1 MTMLDIHSHMFL
13 RNLTKVMAG
22 KKFRLYT
29 FKDYLELQH
38 IDNNGYSVTIKEN
51 GWNGVNLYIHHNGV
65 QVYFKGNYITESRL
79 LNAVEE
85 SLQVIEEVIVDL
97 VGQIQPGKVASLSD
111 TFIRRLIMVT
121 DYLGATVEQGWGVN
135 VKNPKGSILIL
146 PSTDVKGV
154 KLAVYDNEDR
164 EISGWANY
172 RDEMDALKAIDE
184 ILTTGVLGDNKSEEL
199 QEDVTMLLGGINFLN
214 NDKFSDSLVK
224 GLKEIAEEYGVTFKQ
239 KANSLF
245 LDTDSGEGYAMVFTT
260 GGNRLHVNTVVN
272 GYGNPG
278 RTIPCPNNDAVF
290 NTVKSLL
297 EDRLGLKPKPKYAN
311 LEMIKRSRDFIISEN
326 EDEIV
331 VDFAEPYVP
340 YYASIK
346 DGEITYGIYVA
357 DEERVKI
364 DTAKIEVLEEIC
376 EFIIG

>member
-29 FKDYLELQH
+29 FKDYLEIQH
-38 IDNNGYSVTIKEN
+38 IDNNGYSVIIKEN

-97 VGQIQPGKVASLSD
+97 VGQIQ
-111 TFIRRLIMVT
+111 T
-121 DYLGATVEQGWGVN
+121 E
-135 VKNPKGSILIL
+135 
-146 PSTDVKGV
+146 
-154 KLAVYDNEDR
+154 
-164 EISGWANY
+164 
-172 RDEMDALKAIDE
+172 
-184 ILTTGVLGDNKSEEL
+184 
-199 QEDVTMLLGGINFLN
+199 QEDVTMVLGGINFLN

-290 NTVKSLL
+290 TTVKSLL
-297 EDRLGLKPKPKYAN
+297 ENRLGIKPKPKYAN

-331 VDFAEPYVP
+331 VDFAEPYIP
-340 YYASIK
+340 YYATIK

-357 DEERVKI
+357 GEERVKI